1 MQLRISPKGVISAMN
16 GFVKAHSHEIL
27 AAVGISSFVTSIVL
41 AAKVTP
47 VVEKDICKAEE
58 EKGEPLTKMETV
70 KIAGKHYIP
79 AAVAAVCGTACVIGS
94 TVLENKKV
102 AAVATLCQLTE
113 DNLRDLKTH
122 MAESLGEKKANDII
136 EETAAKKVENRPV
149 PDETLTLKFG
159 ESVFYDPW
167 SGNFFG
173 CTKDRVEKAVNAIN
187 LRLTGCDFVSLNE
200 FYDEL
205 DVPNTNLGNY
215 AGWTSSLGELLHVT
229 YGYGPA
235 PDGRS
240 CCVLDYTIYME
251 DDIRKMTGIDT
262 VLA

>member
-58 EKGEPLTKMETV
+58 EKGEPLTKMETI

-122 MAESLGEKKANDII
+122 MTDALGEKKAANII
-136 EETAAKKVENRPV
+136 EETAAKKI
-149 PDETLTLKFG
+149 ETKEIPEDAVTTKYG
-159 ESVFYDPW
+159 ESIFYDPW
-167 SGNFFG
+167 SGSYFG
-173 CTKDRVEKAVNAIN
+173 CTKDRIQSAVNAIN

-205 DVPNTNLGNY
+205 GRPNTNFGNY
-215 AGWTSSLGELLHVT
+215 SGWTSSLGELLHVT

-240 CCVLDYTIYME
+240 CCVLDYDIFME
-251 DDIRKMTGIDT
+251 DSIRKMTGVAD
-262 VLA
+262 VLS